1 MRLILPKKLHHIQVV
16 IALSAATLGQDLNQ
30 KAFVFSQLHQ
40 RLYQGK
46 PDMDPVSCVALAT
59 GAFKAL
65 KGAVAAGRDFQD
77 MTSQLSTWGKA
88 FSDFNEI
95 EKREKDPPFWKKTF
109 KGSDEETAIEIFA
122 NKKKMEQMRAEIKDH
137 ISWTYG
143 PSAWKEVLQIEAQMR
158 KQRKDELYRKARAG
172 RRCDKFC
179 NRICYIWHWCCC
191 IVWVVLFLGKQ
202 AR

>member
-1 MRLILPKKLHHIQVV
+1 
-16 IALSAATLGQDLNQ
+16 
-30 KAFVFSQLHQ
+30 
-40 RLYQGK
+40 
-46 PDMDPVSCVALAT
+46 
-59 GAFKAL
+59 
-65 KGAVAAGRDFQD
+65 

-143 PSAWKEVLQIEAQMR
+143 PSAWKEVLAIEARMR
-158 KQRKDELYRKARAG
+158 KQRKDVLYRKQEQIDAMINFAIGTFIFVLGGGILFAG
-172 RRCDKFC
+172 F
-179 NRICYIWHWCCC
+179 Y
-191 IVWVVLFLGKQ
+191 FLGQ
-202 AR
+202 WQGRW

>member
-1 MRLILPKKLHHIQVV
+1 
-16 IALSAATLGQDLNQ
+16 
-30 KAFVFSQLHQ
+30 
-40 RLYQGK
+40 
-46 PDMDPVSCVALAT
+46 MDPVSCVALAT

-65 KGAVAAGRDFQD
+65 KGAVSAGRDFQD

-88 FSDFNEI
+88 FSDFNEL

-158 KQRKDELYRKARAG
+158 KQRKDELYRKQEQIDAAINFAIGAVIFVLSGGILFAG
-172 RRCDKFC
+172 F
-179 NRICYIWHWCCC
+179 Y
-191 IVWVVLFLGKQ
+191 FLGKWQ
-202 AR
+202 GRW